1 MRISDW
7 SSDVCSSDLPVRRSR
22 TMNEETN
29 VRRAGSA
36 LEADV
41 VRDALALYEPPFTFD
56 HGYIYD
62 AKDRMVMDAHRR
74 TNEAGHTSIEMRVRG
89 WGRIGYMPNGAAL
102 QDAVG
107 VQMAEALTSHWLAR
121 ND

>member
-1 MRISDW
+1 
-7 SSDVCSSDLPVRRSR
+7 
-22 TMNEETN
+22 MNEETN

-62 AKDRMVMDAHRR
+62 AKARMVMDAHRR

-107 VQMAEALTSHWLAR
+107 VQIAEALTSHWLAR
-121 ND
+121 NDALKPPCAPEVTDGK

>member
-89 WGRIGYMPNGAAL
+89 WGRIGYMPTGMGRAH
-102 QDAVG
+102 V
-107 VQMAEALTSHWLAR
+107 
-121 ND
+121 

>member
-74 TNEAGHTSIEMRVRG
+74 TNEAGHTDRKRVVEGQSVSVRVDLG
-89 WGRIGYMPNGAAL
+89 GRRILKKKTKKNKR
-102 QDAVG
+102 Q
-107 VQMAEALTSHWLAR
+107 T
-121 ND
+121 

>member
-1 MRISDW
+1 
-7 SSDVCSSDLPVRRSR
+7 
-22 TMNEETN
+22 MNEETN

-62 AKDRMVMDAHRR
+62 AKDRMVMDALRR
-74 TNEAGHTSIEMRVRG
+74 PYEAGHTSIEKRLRR
-89 WGRIGYMPNGAAL
+89 WGRIGYMPNGPAL

-107 VQMAEALTSHWLAR
+107 GQIAEELTSHFRAR
-121 ND
+121 TV